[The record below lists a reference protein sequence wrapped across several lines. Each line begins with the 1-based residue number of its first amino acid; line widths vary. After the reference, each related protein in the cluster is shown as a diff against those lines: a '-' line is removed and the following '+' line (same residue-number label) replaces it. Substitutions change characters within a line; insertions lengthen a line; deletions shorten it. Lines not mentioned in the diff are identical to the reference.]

1 DRVTKWFTFNEPIV
15 PVEGGYLYDFHYPNV
30 VDAGRAAQ
38 VAYNTMIA
46 HAKAVEAFR
55 SFEIK
60 NGKIGIILNLT
71 PSYPRSENPADLRY
85 SRNGDLVLNRS
96 FLDAAVLGEY
106 SREVMDILN
115 EHDQVP
121 VTQKRDSEL
130 LKGNTADILGVNYY
144 QPRRVKAKEH

>member
-1 DRVTKWFTFNEPIV
+1 
-15 PVEGGYLYDFHYPNV
+15 NV

-71 PSYPRSENPADLRY
+71 PSYPRSENQADLRA
-85 SRNGDLVLNRS
+85 SRIAYLFFNRS
-96 FLDAAVLGEY
+96 FLDPAVLGEY
-106 SREVMDILN
+106 TGELMDILN
-115 EHDQVP
+115 EYDQLHFIHI
-121 VTQKRDSEL
+121 RDNEIL
-130 LKGNTADILGVNYY
+130 YGNTAMIVLV
-144 QPRRVKAKEH
+144 